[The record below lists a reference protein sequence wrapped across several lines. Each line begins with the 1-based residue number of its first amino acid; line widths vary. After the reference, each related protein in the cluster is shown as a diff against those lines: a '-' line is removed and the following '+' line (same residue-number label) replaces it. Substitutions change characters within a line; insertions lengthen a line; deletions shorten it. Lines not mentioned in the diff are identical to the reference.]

1 MIKIDKKTVV
11 LGLCTVTGIV
21 LAGSNVSV
29 SDGIASSASVWEKP
43 LSATDQLRVRSHT
56 VVLDTD
62 LSASEIWINYGG
74 NSSVIVDQNY
84 TLSAKKAIEIGR
96 NGGTQ
101 GKLIQ
106 SAGRVTTDALYVGGI
121 VPVSDLDKKSSD
133 RKAGKYDLSGGEL
146 SVSGPLTV
154 SIHGSELNISGGKIT
169 AATVTV
175 DAALSVSG
183 NSASIFF
190 GSLNATVGT
199 GSEIKLVFGA
209 DGMCPI
215 NVSGAADLSNT
226 TLTIDGSAY
235 TGSATTF
242 TLLTAGTLKDVAS
255 SFNVIGFPKYT
266 LEQNTSTGV
275 VTLHVTPVA
284 LVG

>member
-1 MIKIDKKTVV
+1 MNTKLVV
-11 LGLCTVTGIV
+11 FGFCTVAGIV

-29 SDGIASSASVWEKP
+29 SDGNASSASVWGKP

-56 VVLDTD
+56 VVLDKD

-74 NSSVIVDQNY
+74 DSSVIVDQNY

-96 NGGTQ
+96 KGGTQ

-106 SAGRVTTDALYVGGI
+106 SAGRVTAAALYVGGT
-121 VPVSDLDKKSSD
+121 VPASDDDKKSSD

-146 SVSGPLTV
+146 SVSGPLSV

-169 AATVTV
+169 AAKVTV

-183 NSASIFF
+183 NSASISF
-190 GSLNATVGT
+190 GSLNATADT

-209 DGMCPI
+209 DGMSPI
-215 NVSGAADLSNT
+215 NVSGAADLSYT
-226 TLTIDGSAY
+226 ALTIDGSAY

-242 TLLTAGTLKDVAS
+242 TLLTAGTLKNIAS
-255 SFNVIGFPKYT
+255 GFNVIGFSKYT
-266 LEQNTSTGV
+266 LDQNTSTGV
-275 VTLHVTPVA
+275 VKLN
-284 LVG
+284 LIR